1 MMFKCFTE
9 YGKKHNSTTMMF
21 TREELQNFFVEFYT
35 EMNSSQAA
43 WKKKKTL
50 LLSDLNASG
59 TLKDMAYMN
68 VMTFWPAIVEYWM
81 HIREAEIGFRQD
93 CYAITQ
99 LLKFSNNE
107 YLRKEMI
114 TKVQL

>member
-1 MMFKCFTE
+1 
-9 YGKKHNSTTMMF
+9 
-21 TREELQNFFVEFYT
+21 
-35 EMNSSQAA
+35 MNSSQAA

-81 HIREAEIGFRQD
+81 HIRDSKNGFAQD
-93 CYAITQ
+93 CFAIRQ
-99 LLKFSNNE
+99 LLKFSSNE
-107 YLRKEMI
+107 FLRKEMVA
-114 TKVQL
+114 KVQL